1 MLDAEEDI
9 NAVLRYFSYEHFY
22 VIYCKFW
29 ELDADHDFLISKD
42 DMLKYGNHSLTFRIL
57 DRIFAQVGG
66 SGCQAQNEPLAQHFE
81 PAAGQGRLK
90 LDQVSVGMLRWVG
103 HSQLASLLWPKHLSS
118 KGHGKNC
125 QDVGR
130 AFPDAVG

>member
-66 SGCQAQNEPLAQHFE
+66 GGCHEQKGHLE

-90 LDQVSVGMLRWVG
+90 L
-103 HSQLASLLWPKHLSS
+103 
-118 KGHGKNC
+118 
-125 QDVGR
+125 
-130 AFPDAVG
+130 

>member
-66 SGCQAQNEPLAQHFE
+66 DCCQEQKELLAQRLE
-81 PAAGQGRLK
+81 PAAKQGRLK
-90 LDQVSVGMLRWVG
+90 LDQLSVGVLRWVG
-103 HSQLASLLWPKHLSS
+103 AFSAGRFVVDQAPVWHKAWQAMS
-118 KGHGKNC
+118 G
-125 QDVGR
+125 VGR
-130 AFPDAVG
+130 APVDTVE

>member
-66 SGCQAQNEPLAQHFE
+66 AGCQEQKELLAQQLE
-81 PAAGQGRLK
+81 PTAGQGRLN
-90 LDQVSVGMLRWVG
+90 
-103 HSQLASLLWPKHLSS
+103 LLS
-118 KGHGKNC
+118 
-125 QDVGR
+125 
-130 AFPDAVG
+130 F

>member
-66 SGCQAQNEPLAQHFE
+66 GGCQTQKGLLAQLLE
-81 PAAGQGRLK
+81 SAARQGTGQ
-90 LDQVSVGMLRWVG
+90 
-103 HSQLASLLWPKHLSS
+103 A
-118 KGHGKNC
+118 
-125 QDVGR
+125 
-130 AFPDAVG
+130 

>member
-66 SGCQAQNEPLAQHFE
+66 GGCQKQKGLLAQTLE
-81 PAAGQGRLK
+81 SAARQGTGQA
-90 LDQVSVGMLRWVG
+90 Q
-103 HSQLASLLWPKHLSS
+103 A
-118 KGHGKNC
+118 
-125 QDVGR
+125 
-130 AFPDAVG
+130 

>member
-1 MLDAEEDI
+1 MMTCCIASKWHILALHVCGLKPAHAILCPACRSDLLEALAMLDAEEDI

-29 ELDADHDFLISKD
+29 ELDAEHDFLISKD

-66 SGCQAQNEPLAQHFE
+66 GGC
-81 PAAGQGRLK
+81 
-90 LDQVSVGMLRWVG
+90 
-103 HSQLASLLWPKHLSS
+103 
-118 KGHGKNC
+118 
-125 QDVGR
+125 
-130 AFPDAVG
+130 